1 MKTIKNLERLQQ
13 LHLLIET
20 ECTGSPKELSR
31 KMAISERLVYS
42 LIDQLKSLN
51 AKILYNR
58 NRQTYFYCEAFQL
71 CVSISIS
78 VGSRNETTELY
89 DGSYFVNKN
98 AIQLQN

>member
-20 ECTGSPKELSR
+20 ECTGSPKGLSR

-58 NRQTYFYCEAFQL
+58 NRQTYYYSEAFQL
-71 CVSISIS
+71 YISISIT

-89 DGSYFVNKN
+89 DGSYFVNKD
-98 AIQLQN
+98 AMQLPN